1 MSFVGFSV
9 LKISLTD
16 CNREFP
22 SLRREKKVILPSG
35 YEQSQNLRK
44 ICMFTGIVLDNNIVI
59 VLKV

>member
-1 MSFVGFSV
+1 M
-9 LKISLTD
+9 LKISLND

-44 ICMFTGIVLDNNIVI
+44 ICMFTEIVLDKNIVI
-59 VLKV
+59 VLEV